1 LATLLPFVEEALLA
15 QLLGMKSSSSS
26 SKCDDAGHFPLQAAP
41 LGLDEPTSLLF
52 DDAPF
57 LALVFGMKI
66 KILVPL
72 TTPLKYI
79 YTQLQYHHFR

>member
-1 LATLLPFVEEALLA
+1 LATLLLFVEEALLA

-26 SKCDDAGHFPLQAAP
+26 NFDAVGPFPLQAAP

-57 LALVFGMKI
+57 LALVLGMKI
-66 KILVPL
+66 SSSLWLSLI
-72 TTPLKYI
+72 
-79 YTQLQYHHFR
+79 